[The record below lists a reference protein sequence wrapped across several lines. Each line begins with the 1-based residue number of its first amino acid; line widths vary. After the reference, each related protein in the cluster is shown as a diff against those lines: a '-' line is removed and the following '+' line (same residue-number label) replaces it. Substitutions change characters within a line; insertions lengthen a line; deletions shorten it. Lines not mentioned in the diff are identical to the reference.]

1 MTSSNHFFSHD
12 FNARNNYKFLD
23 LRVEFGWWGYG
34 VFWAVCETIAE
45 NDKPINRDKLGALA
59 LSLGIEKEK
68 LVCFIDFCISVNLLQ
83 EDGGFISSEEL
94 NTRLEY
100 KREKS
105 RKAKENAKKRWGNAK
120 AMQTQCD
127 GIAIALNEQCDSN
140 ANKTKQNKTKQNK
153 TKDIISREQ
162 SYLKPKKEPEE
173 RILDFKKE
181 VLEFRGQY
189 SDDMLKEFFEYWTEH
204 GKKDKKARWEKEK
217 TFGLSRRLDNWAKKR
232 EEFEQR
238 SKANNP
244 KTFNQMQKDEYQEF
258 LKNADEIYRSF
269 DDMIIN
275 ENGVVVYE

>member
-59 LSLGIEKEK
+59 LSLGVEKEK
-68 LVCFIDFCISVNLLQ
+68 LVCFVDFCISINLFQ
-83 EDGGFISSEEL
+83 EDDGFICSDEL
-94 NTRLEY
+94 NKRLEY

-105 RKAKENAKKRWGNAK
+105 RKAKENAEKRWSKAN

-127 GIAIALNEQCDSN
+127 GNAVASSEQCDGN
-140 ANKTKQNKTKQNK
+140 ANKTKQNKTTLNK
-153 TKDIISREQ
+153 TKDLDNREQ
-162 SYLKPKKEPEE
+162 SSITPKKSLKE
-173 RILDFKKE
+173 RILDFKSDL
-181 VLEFRGQY
+181 LEFRGQY

-217 TFGLSRRLDNWAKKR
+217 TFGLSRRLDYWAKKK
-232 EEFEQR
+232 EDFEKKNKSNQ
-238 SKANNP
+238 P
-244 KTFNQMQKDEYQEF
+244 KTFAQLEREDYQEQKKRIDDTF
-258 LKNADEIYRSF
+258 RSF
-269 DDMIIN
+269 DDMLLN
-275 ENGVVVYE
+275 EVAIYE